1 MSSPV
6 SMPQTP
12 AMLSAV
18 TPPSRRSSTPP
29 PRRSTTTTL
38 VPGEHRNSHPLTDSG
53 TTPSPYVWPLS
64 KHQQINTLELIDDAV
79 YNLFTTWLINETPY
93 SGVYCKRGTC
103 ARCLLAHHKSP
114 LIGTLTP
121 DQICDARRK
130 TALSQY
136 KRTIGMT
143 VPLIRLVH
151 DTNRVWEKSKSIAF
165 FAETTDK
172 HCRAILET
180 LVYNATL
187 AAINLSGPEE
197 QIVVYKAKPSCTDWR
212 AINTRDGTDSIRQDA
227 IAVHP
232 HTAGA
237 VIVALGL
244 LRTRTNLPSLRLC
257 RAPGVYGWWYLMCR
271 EPVDED
277 AVRMALDLVADA
289 NSKTFRTA
297 RRKGGGGGGN
307 HDWGLA

>member
-1 MSSPV
+1 MSTPV

-18 TPPSRRSSTPP
+18 TPPRRSSTK
-29 PRRSTTTTL
+29 SL
-38 VPGEHRNSHPLTDSG
+38 VQSDRRNSHPLTDSG
-53 TTPSPYVWPLS
+53 DTPSPYVWSDS
-64 KHQQINTLELIDDAV
+64 KYSMKINTLACVDDAL
-79 YNLFTTWLINETPY
+79 YNLFTTWLVNETPY

-103 ARCLLAHHKSP
+103 AQCLLVPHKQP
-114 LIGTLTP
+114 LIGMLTT
-121 DQICDARRK
+121 DQICDARRR
-130 TALSQY
+130 TAMSQY
-136 KRTIGMT
+136 KRAVGITGA
-143 VPLIRLVH
+143 VIRLVE
-151 DTNRVWEKSKSIAF
+151 DTNRVWAKSKSIAF
-165 FAETTDK
+165 FAETTDLK
-172 HCRAILET
+172 CRAILET

-197 QIVVYKAKPSCTDWR
+197 QIVLYKAKPSCTDWR
-212 AINTRDGTDSIRQDA
+212 ASSTRDGTDSIRQDA

-289 NSKTFRTA
+289 NSKTFRTV
-297 RRKGGGGGGN
+297 RGKSSGGGGN